1 MSGAAH
7 SATTARVVD
16 APHKGPDELDAS
28 GEELAEV
35 RQEDQEHGD
44 AEDSVDDGNHSTGR
58 RGRRDVAVPWKRNKS
73 LTYLQFT
80 IYTTF
85 QNTLSE
91 ITYSKSSMYY

>member
-1 MSGAAH
+1 MSSTAY
-7 SATTARVVD
+7 SATAARVVD

-28 GEELAEV
+28 CEELAEV

-44 AEDSVDDGNHSTGR
+44 AEDSVDDGNHSTSR

-73 LTYLQFT
+73 LTYLLLT
-80 IYTTF
+80 IYSTF
-85 QNTLSE
+85 QKTLSE

>member
-1 MSGAAH
+1 MSSTAY

-73 LTYLQFT
+73 LTYLLFT

-85 QNTLSE
+85 NKTLSE